1 MTCPMHCK
9 PRAPRL
15 ECDDSIFRDHAMSES
30 AVEIIEVGPRDG
42 LQSQPVPIDTATK
55 LEFIRRLVA
64 AGVRRMEAVS
74 FVNPKRVPQMAD
86 AEEVIRGL
94 PQDPDLRFIGLVL
107 NERGFERAAVA
118 GLREINT
125 VVVATETFS
134 QRNQS
139 QSVTDILAGVANI
152 ARAAREA
159 GIFCGVTVSAAFGC
173 PYEGLVA
180 PERVLAIVRELVA
193 LDVDE
198 IGLAD
203 TIGVAV
209 PAEVERMVTAVDG
222 VRGDIPL
229 RLHFHD
235 TRHTAVANVAA
246 ALRAGVRRFDASCGG
261 VGGCPFAPG
270 ATGNVAT
277 EDLLYLLERS
287 GHATGLSLD
296 GIIETTHWLE
306 GPLGERL
313 PAALARAR
321 RFPP

>member
-1 MTCPMHCK
+1 MTPNFQ
-9 PRAPRL
+9 APA
-15 ECDDSIFRDHAMSES
+15 I
-30 AVEIIEVGPRDG
+30 EIVDVGPRDG
-42 LQSQPVPIDTATK
+42 LQSQPVHIDTGTK
-55 LEFIRRLVA
+55 LEFIRRLVT

-86 AEEVIRGL
+86 AEEVIKGL

-107 NERGFERAAVA
+107 NERGFERAAAA

-134 QRNQS
+134 QRNQGMA
-139 QSVTDILAGVANI
+139 VAEILSSVANI
-152 ARAAREA
+152 ARESRRA

-173 PYEGLVA
+173 PYEGLVSV
-180 PERVLAIVRELVA
+180 ERVVALVRELA
-193 LDVDE
+193 GHGVDE

-209 PAEVERMVTAVDG
+209 PLEVERMLAAVNE
-222 VRGDIPL
+222 VRREIPL

-235 TRHTAVANVAA
+235 TRNTAVANVSAA
-246 ALRAGVRRFDASCGG
+246 ARAGVRIFDASCGG

-277 EDLLYLLERS
+277 EDLLYLFERS
-287 GHATGLSLD
+287 GLATGISMS

-306 GPLGERL
+306 GPLGTSL
-313 PAALARAR
+313 PASLSRAS